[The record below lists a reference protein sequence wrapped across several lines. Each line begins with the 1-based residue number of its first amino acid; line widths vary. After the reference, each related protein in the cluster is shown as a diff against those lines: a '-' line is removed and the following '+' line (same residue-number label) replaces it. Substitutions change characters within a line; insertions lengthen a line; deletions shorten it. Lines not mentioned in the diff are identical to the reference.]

1 MLVLMRTAAAM
12 AMFVVSAS
20 QTMAQQTDEAAKDTA
35 QIVTVTD
42 MIPEHSEPP
51 VYHANGMV
59 SVRVGM
65 DTLEYLWVEV
75 DDDGNK
81 VFSHIG
87 SDDAS
92 VEKALNGGTTGPE
105 EQ

>member
-12 AMFVVSAS
+12 AMLVAGAGH
-20 QTMAQQTDEAAKDTA
+20 TMAQQAGEATKDTA
-35 QIVTVTD
+35 HIVTVTD

-65 DTLEYLWVEV
+65 DTLKYLWVEV
-75 DDDGNK
+75 DEDGNK

-92 VEKALNGGTTGPE
+92 VEKALTGNTAGPE

>member
-1 MLVLMRTAAAM
+1 MLVLTRTAVVTAM
-12 AMFVVSAS
+12 LVAGAGH
-20 QTMAQQTDEAAKDTA
+20 TLAQQAGEAAKDATR
-35 QIVTVTD
+35 IVTVTD

-65 DTLEYLWVEV
+65 DTLKYLWVEL
-75 DDDGNK
+75 DEDGNK

-92 VEKALNGGTTGPE
+92 VEKALTGDTTGPE